1 MRIVAFKLG
10 GEEYGLEITS
20 IREIVTMQEIT
31 RIPNASP
38 HILGIINLRGKIL
51 TVYDMEKRLGLEKK
65 SEYSRIMIAEGGNRT
80 AGIAVNSVS
89 EIMDAPEIQPP
100 PAAIAERIGEN
111 YLKGVCVLGE
121 RLLIILDAD
130 KLLSEEEKN
139 G

>member
-1 MRIVAFKLG
+1 MRIVAFELG
-10 GEEYGLEITS
+10 GEKYGLEITS

-38 HILGIINLRGKIL
+38 HILGTINLRGKIL

-100 PAAIAERIGEN
+100 AAIAERISEN